1 MTEQTLFRLRV
12 RYVKQGRLRYLGHLE
27 VLHTIERIIRR
38 AQLPYAVTQGFS
50 PHMRAGFCAALP
62 VGTASACEWYDV
74 FLTEL
79 VSVDEAFARLRA
91 ASPADL
97 APVEVGYVDVR
108 AAALTAFITC
118 ATYEVKLWLANPAT
132 SEDAVREALD
142 AIRAQGTL
150 PYLRGKKEKTL
161 DLTRTLA
168 GYGLVQ
174 PSEGELGDYPCAY
187 VLTLDTRMDND
198 GALRPEVLVGALNN
212 YLAGTPGAPIH
223 STGIQDLAQI
233 PRYEVTRTAQYTLD
247 DEGRPLSPLPA

>member
-79 VSVDEAFARLRA
+79 VPVKEALKRLRA

-97 APVEVGYVDVR
+97 NPMEAGYVDVR

-118 ATYEVKLWLANPAT
+118 ATYDVKLWFADPAT
-132 SEDAVREALD
+132 GEDAVREALD
-142 AIRAQGTL
+142 AVRAQGTL

-168 GYGLVQ
+168 GFDVSA
-174 PSEGELGDYPCAY
+174 PSAVEGADGSPAC

-198 GALRPEVLVGALNN
+198 GALRPEVLIGALNN
-212 YLAGTPGAPIH
+212 RLAGTPDAPIY

-233 PRYEVTRTAQYTLD
+233 IRYEVTRTAQYALD
-247 DEGRPLSPLPA
+247 DDGTHLNPL

>member
-62 VGTASACEWYDV
+62 VGTASTCEWYDV

-79 VSVDEAFARLRA
+79 VPVEEAFARLRA
-91 ASPADL
+91 ASPTDL

-118 ATYEVKLWLANPAT
+118 ATYEVKLWLANPEVG
-132 SEDAVREALD
+132 EDAVREALD

-168 GYGLVQ
+168 GYQVSA
-174 PSEGELGDYPCAY
+174 PSGEGASDSPAC

-198 GALRPEVLVGALNN
+198 GALRPEVLIGALNN
-212 YLAGTPGAPIH
+212 HLAGTPDAPIH

-233 PRYEVTRTAQYTLD
+233 PRYEVTRTAQYALD
-247 DEGRPLSPLPA
+247 DEAHPLSPLD